1 MKYQNVTAKQNN
13 CDEKKAAIHGCLFLC
28 IRKTCLLKTTH
39 KIKGSFFMVK
49 KLKILGDVKLT
60 KDLSLLLIIGGLYS
74 LSIALSNTFVNI
86 YLWKQTGKYSDIALY
101 NLSIV
106 VLQLLTFILAGRW
119 AKKIDRVIVLRIGVI
134 FLALFYVM
142 VLISGTNASTYLLL
156 LGSLLGVGYG
166 FYWLAY
172 NVLTFEIT
180 EPDTRDFFN
189 GFLGI
194 LSSAGGMIGPIAAGI
209 IITRFEQFTGYTIVF
224 GLSLGLFAFA
234 VFMSFS
240 LKPRPSAGSYCF
252 KAILNERKQNENWRL
267 ITNAHFFQGLREGT
281 FAFVISVLIY
291 LSTGSE
297 MSLGTFGL
305 LNSGISFIAYYLAS
319 RLIKQKYRKKA
330 ILIGGLLLYIAVLII
345 AWDVNF
351 VKLLIYGGII
361 AIAYPLL
368 LVPYMS
374 TTYDVIGTGWKAAEM
389 RIEYI
394 VVREI
399 FLNLGRIVSILSFLV
414 AITWFKA
421 ETSIPILLLILGAGH
436 TCIYFFLKRVQLPTT

>member
-1 MKYQNVTAKQNN
+1 MAK
-13 CDEKKAAIHGCLFLC
+13 KF
-28 IRKTCLLKTTH
+28 
-39 KIKGSFFMVK
+39 
-49 KLKILGDVKLT
+49 KILGDVKLT

-86 YLWKQTGKYSDIALY
+86 YLWKQTGKYSDIAFY

-106 VLQLLTFILAGRW
+106 ILQLLTFILAGRW

-142 VLISGTNASTYLLL
+142 VLVFGTNASTYLLL
-156 LGSLLGVGYG
+156 LGSFLGVGYG

-209 IITRFEQFTGYTIVF
+209 IITRFEKYTGYTIVF
-224 GLSLGLFAFA
+224 GLSLALFALA

-240 LKPRPSAGSYCF
+240 LKPRPSSGSYCF
-252 KAILNERKQNENWRL
+252 MQILNERKQNENWRL
-267 ITNAHFFQGLREGT
+267 ITNANFFQGLREGT
-281 FAFVISVLIY
+281 FAFVISVFVY

-297 MSLGTFGL
+297 LSLGTFGL
-305 LNSGISFIAYYLAS
+305 LNSGVSFVAYYFAS
-319 RLIKQKYRKKA
+319 RLIKQKNRKKA
-330 ILIGGLLLYIAVLII
+330 ILIGGIILYAAVLII
-345 AWDVNF
+345 VWDVNF
-351 VKLLIYGGII
+351 VKLLIYGGMI

-399 FLNLGRIVSILSFLV
+399 YLNLGRIVSILSFLA

-421 ETSIPILLLILGAGH
+421 ENSIPVLLLILGAGH
-436 TCIYFFLKRVQLPTT
+436 TCIYFFLKRVHIPVPECVE